1 MKKLHDEAWE
11 RKQMLK
17 KEEWQEKEI
26 EWLNN
31 KIVGT
36 EKYYKQRE
44 LWMKEKL
51 EVESKEKEGVLNEYI
66 RIKNSITYKVVKVI
80 LYIHKKIATVFRLK
94 N

>member
-44 LWMKEKL
+44 LWIIDIII
-51 EVESKEKEGVLNEYI
+51 Y
-66 RIKNSITYKVVKVI
+66 SI
-80 LYIHKKIATVFRLK
+80 F
-94 N
+94 

>member
-44 LWMKEKL
+44 LWMKEKTG
-51 EVESKEKEGVLNEYI
+51 S
-66 RIKNSITYKVVKVI
+66 RIKRKRRRIKRVYTNKKNSITYKVEKVI
-80 LYIHKKIATVFRLK
+80 LYIPKK
-94 N
+94 